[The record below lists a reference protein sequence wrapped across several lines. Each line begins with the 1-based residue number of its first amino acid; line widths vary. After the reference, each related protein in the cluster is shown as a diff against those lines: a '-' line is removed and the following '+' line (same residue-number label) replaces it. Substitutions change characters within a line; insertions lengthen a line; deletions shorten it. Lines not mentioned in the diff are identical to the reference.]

1 MRNAEEEVE
10 THMVKNLGRMTK
22 SGKESNKELK
32 LKRQT
37 GSVWVIVRRAMKE
50 TF

>member
-1 MRNAEEEVE
+1 
-10 THMVKNLGRMTK
+10 MTK